1 MDGGRERSTCM
12 TWLNT
17 VRARAESS
25 TRLVLALVFVTNMLD
40 NLLLTSVVP
49 IIPSF
54 LLHLDR
60 LDYEERANQ
69 TSHVSAPANGSS
81 GNTMV
86 DESLA
91 KHAFSLAAVA
101 NSENSRVGWM
111 LSSKA
116 IVQLIANP
124 FVGPLCS
131 RLGYPIMLFC
141 GCTVIFISS
150 LVFAVS
156 QTFVPLLLAR
166 SVQGLGSA
174 ASVIAGM
181 SLVAE
186 RYPDDRGRSKAMG
199 IAMGGAA
206 VGILVGYP
214 YGGFMYTFVGKAAPF
229 LIISV
234 LTLLNLGAQWF
245 VLGLQPKEGAAS
257 KFTPLH
263 VLLRD
268 PYILVASGA
277 VMLTTMSMAVLEPTL
292 PLWVMSTMHVQKWQL
307 GLVFLPDSVGYLIGT
322 NCFGLVALRVGRWI
336 CTLACV
342 LLISLCLVCLPFATE
357 VPQLILPHLGLGL
370 GLGITDAAV
379 MPLLALLVDTRHDSF
394 YGCVYAIVQLAVC
407 LAYSVGPSVAGLVVK
422 AVGFPWLMRGMA
434 VLNVLFCPLCVLL
447 RRAPVAVDEAMTLSS
462 SGQPARYVE
471 DKAEDSSFSYGR
483 LCEED

>member
-1 MDGGRERSTCM
+1 MAASGASWAE
-12 TWLNT
+12 WLT
-17 VRARAESS
+17 TTRQKAESS
-25 TRLVLALVFVTNMLD
+25 TRLVLSIVFITNMLD

-54 LLHLDR
+54 LLHLDKEAF
-60 LDYEERANQ
+60 DEANNQ
-69 TSHVSAPANGSS
+69 TTAQHVPTNGSS
-81 GNTMV
+81 SNNLV
-86 DESLA
+86 DESLV

-101 NSENSRVGWM
+101 DSENSRVGWL

-131 RLGYPIMLFC
+131 RVGYPVMLFC
-141 GCTVIFISS
+141 GCFVIFLSS

-166 SVQGLGSA
+166 GVQGLGSA
-174 ASVIAGM
+174 ASSIAGM

-206 VGILVGYP
+206 VGILFGYP
-214 YGGFMYTFVGKAAPF
+214 YGGFMYTFVGKVTPF
-229 LIISV
+229 LIISA
-234 LTLLNLGAQWF
+234 LTLLDLVFQFF
-245 VLGLQPKEGAAS
+245 VLGLQPKEGAAT

-263 VLLRD
+263 ILLRD

-277 VMLTTMSMAVLEPTL
+277 VMLTTMSMAVLEPTV
-292 PLWVMSTMHVQKWQL
+292 PLWVMKTMHVEKWQL
-307 GLVFLPDSVGYLIGT
+307 GLVFLPDSIGYLIGT
-322 NCFGLVALRVGRWI
+322 NCFGLVARRVGRWI
-336 CTLACV
+336 CTLACI
-342 LLISLCLVCLPFATE
+342 LLISVCLVCLPFANE

-407 LAYSVGPSVAGLVVK
+407 LAYSVGPSMAGIIVK

-434 VLNVLFCPLCVLL
+434 IINIIFCPFCVLL
-447 RRAPVAVDEAMTLSS
+447 KQAPVATDEGISLNTAVDAS
-462 SGQPARYVE
+462 PRYTE
-471 DKAEDSSFSYGR
+471 DKVEDSSFSYGR
-483 LCEED
+483 LDEEED